1 MISCNQSQPTPTR
14 TGVMALFTTRAYILG
29 VRRVSIVLCRRGQ
42 YQYSI
47 YYTLRDNVTS
57 NQPLHSN
64 SNLVDSRKH
73 PALWKPNRFIST
85 MPLQGRTNWTT
96 NSSSCPYSARMYWR
110 LHVTGSEIRC
120 QLPRLPR
127 NHNRQGKFIGGSDK
141 GPFICSLSTKFTQPR
156 GHYSQS
162 VTQAHLIG
170 TTYVYDFPDPF
181 SKALHNVWV
190 AARKTDPS
198 LVLPNTL

>member
-1 MISCNQSQPTPTR
+1 
-14 TGVMALFTTRAYILG
+14 MALFTTRAYILG

-141 GPFICSLSTKFTQPR
+141 GPFICSLSTSLPNQ
-156 GHYSQS
+156 G
-162 VTQAHLIG
+162 VTTA
-170 TTYVYDFPDPF
+170 
-181 SKALHNVWV
+181 KALP
-190 AARKTDPS
+190 RPIS
-198 LVLPNTL
+198 LAPLTSTTSLIHFPRHFTMFG